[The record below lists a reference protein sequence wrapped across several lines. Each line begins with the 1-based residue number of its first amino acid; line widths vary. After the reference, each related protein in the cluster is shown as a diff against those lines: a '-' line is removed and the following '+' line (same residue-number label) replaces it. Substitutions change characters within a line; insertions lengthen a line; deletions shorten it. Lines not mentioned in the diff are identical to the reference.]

1 LTGITRPRADLRYLA
16 AMRLSLALLALACA
30 AFPAMAQTPD
40 AADALPSFAELES
53 AGAVIG
59 EIRIDNQNVFDER
72 DERENN
78 ALYRLVNWLHVRTR
92 PEVIRR
98 QLLFASG
105 ERLSVRLIDETERLL
120 RSNVYLYDVRIRPVD
135 VHGGVVDIEV
145 RTRDSWSL
153 APSASLSR
161 AGGTNSGGIGLRDYN
176 VLGSGMRISF
186 ASKANVGNSGGV
198 SHTGTDFQQSY
209 PNAFAER
216 VAVGY
221 SRATFAGGNSQ
232 GFVLSR
238 PFYALDTRWAAGLSM
253 LRDNRLISTANS
265 DGTVGQYRRRQEKDE
280 AFGGWSRGLVDG
292 WVQRYSLGLTYERDR
307 YGVDDGAVAPER
319 LPGDRKL
326 VAPFVR
332 YEVVQDNFRKVTN
345 VDQIGRPEYF
355 TLGFFSSLQ
364 FGRALPALGSSEYAS
379 LYSGT
384 FGKGFRMPGDATLLA
399 SASFSGE
406 YANGRGDQQLLG
418 GAARYY
424 FRQQSGSI
432 FYSALT
438 ADHSRFADGTL
449 PLTLGGDTGLRG
461 YPGSYQSGNQRVLF
475 TAEER
480 FYTDWYPFRLFR
492 LGAAVFYD
500 RGRAWSEPLSPPGSR
515 WLSDYGFGLRIQS
528 ARAATGTTLHVDF
541 AFPAYRD
548 PGIRSYQFSFMSKT
562 GF

>member
-1 LTGITRPRADLRYLA
+1 MSRPLA
-16 AMRLSLALLALACA
+16 GCVLALACVA
-30 AFPAMAQTPD
+30 APAWSQAPLE
-40 AADALPSFAELES
+40 ADPAPPSFAELEA

-72 DERENN
+72 DPRENN
-78 ALYRLVNWLHVRTR
+78 ALYRLVNWMHVRTR

-105 ERLSVRLIDETERLL
+105 DRVSVRVIDESERLL
-120 RSNVYLYDVRIRPVD
+120 RGNVYLYDVRIRPVEVHDGIVD
-135 VHGGVVDIEV
+135 VEV

-176 VLGSGMRISF
+176 VLGSGMRISL
-186 ASKANVGNSGGV
+186 ASKANVGSTGGV

-221 SRATFAGGNSQ
+221 TRATFAGGSSQ

-238 PFYALDTRWAAGLSM
+238 PFYALDARWAAGVSLS
-253 LRDNRLISTANS
+253 RDNRPFSIVNS
-265 DGTVGQYRRRQEKDE
+265 DGSTGQYRRKQEKDE
-280 AFGGWSRGLVDG
+280 AFGGWSRGLVNG
-292 WVQRYSLGLTYERDR
+292 WVQRYSVGLDYERDR
-307 YGVDDGAVAPER
+307 YGLDDGVVPAER
-319 LPGDRKL
+319 LPADRKL

-332 YEVVQDNFRKVTN
+332 YEVVEDNFRKVTN

-364 FGRALPALGSSEYAS
+364 YGRALPALGSSEYAS

-384 FGKGFRMPGDATLLA
+384 LGKGFRLPGDATLLA
-399 SASFSGE
+399 SGSFSGE
-406 YANGRGDQQLLG
+406 YANGRGDQQLTG
-418 GAARYY
+418 GLLRFYH
-424 FRQQSGSI
+424 RQQGGSVL
-432 FYSALT
+432 YSALS
-438 ADHSRFADGTL
+438 ADHARYVDGTL
-449 PLTLGGDTGLRG
+449 PLTLGGDTGMRG
-461 YPGSYQSGNQRVLF
+461 YPSSYQSGNQRVLF

-492 LGAAVFYD
+492 LGSAIFFD
-500 RGRAWSEPLSPPGSR
+500 HGRAWSEPLSPPNSR
-515 WLSDYGFGLRIQS
+515 WLSDVGFGLRIQS
-528 ARAATGTTLHVDF
+528 ARSATGTTLHVDF
-541 AFPAYRD
+541 AFPVHRD
-548 PGIRSYQFSFMSKT
+548 TGIKSYQFSFMSKT

>member
-1 LTGITRPRADLRYLA
+1 MTGLPPGRLLA
-16 AMRLSLALLALACA
+16 AIFLALAWTVHTA
-30 AFPAMAQTPD
+30 VAQETAED
-40 AADALPSFAELES
+40 RGLPSFAELES

-59 EIRIDNQNVFDER
+59 EIRIDNQNIFDL
-72 DERENN
+72 DDKREDNLLFRF
-78 ALYRLVNWLHVRTR
+78 ANWMHIRTR

-120 RSNVYLYDVRIRPVD
+120 RSNVYLYEVRIRPVAWHDGIVD
-135 VHGGVVDIEV
+135 VEV
-145 RTRDSWSL
+145 TTRDTWSL

-161 AGGTNSGGIGLRDYN
+161 AGGTNSGGLGLRDYN

-209 PNAFAER
+209 PNAFGER

-221 SRATFAGGNSQ
+221 TRAKFSGGNSQ

-238 PFYALDTRWAAGLSM
+238 PFYALDARWAAGLSA
-253 LRDNRLISTANS
+253 LQDNRLVSTANS
-265 DGTVGQYRRRQEKDE
+265 DGTVGQYRRRQDKDE
-280 AFGGWSRGLVDG
+280 AFGGWSKGLVDG

-307 YGVDDGAVAPER
+307 YSVDDGAVPPER
-319 LPGDRKL
+319 LPADRTL

-332 YEVVQDNFRKVTN
+332 YEVVQDNFRKVRN

-364 FGRALPALGSSEYAS
+364 LGRALPALGSTEYAS

-384 FGKGFRMPGDATLLA
+384 FGKGFRMPGDGTLLT

-406 YANGRGDQQLLG
+406 YANGHGDQQLVG
-418 GAARYY
+418 GSARYY
-424 FRQQSGSI
+424 FRQESGSI

-438 ADHSRFADGTL
+438 ADHARYSDGTL

-461 YPGSYQSGNQRVLF
+461 YPGSYQSGTQRVLF
-475 TAEER
+475 TAEQR

-492 LGAAVFYD
+492 FGAAVFYD
-500 RGRAWSEPLSPPGSR
+500 HGRAWTEPPAGDSR
-515 WLSDYGFGLRIQS
+515 WLSDVGFGLRIQS

-541 AFPAYRD
+541 AFPVDRVA
-548 PGIRSYQFSFMSKT
+548 GIRSYQFSFMSKT